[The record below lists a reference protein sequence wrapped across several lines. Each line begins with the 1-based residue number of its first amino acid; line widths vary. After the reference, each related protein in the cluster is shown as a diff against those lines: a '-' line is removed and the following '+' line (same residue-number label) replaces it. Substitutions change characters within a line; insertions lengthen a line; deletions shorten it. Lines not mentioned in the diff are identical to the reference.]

1 LQSEQHQRR
10 KAIGLLGIP
19 LLLVFLGLW
28 AMNAFNLSFIL
39 HPRGTGQIL
48 IFSGLSV
55 VVFLVL
61 LALLI
66 LLLRNILKLYA
77 DQRSRV
83 LGSRLRTRMVLTAV
97 LLSFAPAV
105 FMFLFSYQLM
115 NRSIERWFS
124 QPPRDLLADSA
135 TIALQTA
142 AYATANARAEAEA
155 LVASEALNR
164 AIESQ
169 DNSAVLEA
177 LHSRKITLEGGFAVV
192 FGEDGSTLARYQ
204 LPPGTGAVAV
214 RPWLDEQTNN
224 QLSGPSKPFPANLL
238 PAAQRSDE
246 PIVRIGTD
254 EYALGLA
261 SGVQKVM
268 VVVGLPMPAGLSKT
282 ISHIRTN
289 ADQYWTLYRSR
300 NRIRSTYLMMLLL
313 LTVLVFF
320 TSSWLALFL
329 SKQITRPVEAL
340 ADAMGEIA
348 AGHYQHRVNLES
360 SEELAELI
368 HSFNRMASD
377 LEESRK
383 LADYSAIQL
392 SAANRTLEER
402 RRELETILETIPNGV
417 LTLDPQT
424 RVLQANRAFFDL
436 MRHHVESDLSGL
448 PLEALFPEE
457 MAKDLQ
463 RLIRRSQRMG
473 LATANFEMTGPEG
486 PLHLSA
492 TMSLLELEHGQR
504 GSILVLEDTTETLH
518 AQRQAA
524 WKEVAQRVAHEI
536 KNPLTPIS
544 LSAERI
550 LRHID
555 RSTPDSPGI
564 IRKCS
569 EVILGSVETLRTLV
583 DQFAALAQFPT
594 AQPRPSNVNEIVES
608 ALLLFSGR
616 LENIRIDK
624 RLEPGLPLVMADCE
638 AMKRALAN
646 LIDNAAEA
654 MQGTHLR
661 VLTIETDLNE
671 SHDSVEIAVSDTGHG
686 LTDEMRERLFLP
698 FFSTKQR
705 GTGLGL
711 SIAAKIVQEHQGT
724 IRAEKNSPAGTR
736 FILALPLAENTSN
749 WTNGMSDIKEPAL
762 PRENGDRA

>member
-1 LQSEQHQRR
+1 MKSEQHQRR
-10 KAIGLLGIP
+10 KAISLLGIFF
-19 LLLVFLGLW
+19 LLFFLVLA
-28 AMNAFNLSFIL
+28 AMNAFNLSSIL

-55 VVFLVL
+55 IVFLVL
-61 LALLI
+61 LALLV

-105 FMFLFSYQLM
+105 FMFLFSFQIM
-115 NRSIERWFS
+115 NRSIERWFA
-124 QPPRDLLADSA
+124 QPPRELMEDSLTIGLQAD
-135 TIALQTA
+135 Q
-142 AYATANARAEAEA
+142 YATANAKAEAEA
-155 LVASEALNR
+155 FLSSEALSH
-164 AIESQ
+164 ALEIKDDTAAQ
-169 DNSAVLEA
+169 EA
-177 LHSRKITLEGGFAVV
+177 LRSRRITLQGGFAAV
-192 FGEDGSTLARYQ
+192 FREDGTLIGQYQ
-204 LPPGTGAVAV
+204 MPQGSGIVSV
-214 RPWLDEQTNN
+214 QSWLNDQNS
-224 QLSGPSKPFPANLL
+224 QPDASGRPFPASLL
-238 PAAQRSDE
+238 TAAERSDE
-246 PIVRIGTD
+246 PIVRIGTE

-261 SGVQKVM
+261 SGPQRAI
-268 VVVGLPMPAGLSKT
+268 VVVGLPMPSGLSKT
-282 ISHIRTN
+282 VAHIRSN

-300 NRIRSTYLMMLLL
+300 TRIRSTYLLMLLL

-320 TSSWLALFL
+320 TSSWLALYL

-368 HSFNRMASD
+368 HSFNRMAGD

-383 LADYSAIQL
+383 LADFSATQL
-392 SAANRTLEER
+392 SAVNRTLEER

-424 RVLQANRAFFDL
+424 RVLQANRAFCDL
-436 MRHHVESDLSGL
+436 MGHEDPILYGL
-448 PLEALFPEE
+448 PLEVLFPEE
-457 MAKDLQ
+457 MADDLR

-473 LATANFEMTGPEG
+473 LATADFEMPGPKG
-486 PLHLSA
+486 PLHLTA

-550 LRHID
+550 RRHID
-555 RSTPDSPGI
+555 RNTADSPGI

-569 EVILGSVETLRTLV
+569 DVILGSVQTLRTLV

-616 LENIRIDK
+616 LEGIRIEK
-624 RLEPGLPLVMADCE
+624 HLEPGLPLVMADCE
-638 AMKRALAN
+638 GVKRAVAN

-654 MQGTHLR
+654 MQGSFLR
-661 VLTIETDLNE
+661 VLTMETTLNE
-671 SHDSVEIAVSDTGHG
+671 NHDNVEITVSDTGHG

-724 IRAEKNSPAGTR
+724 IRAEKNTPTGAR
-736 FILALPLAENTSN
+736 FILTLPLAENTSN
-749 WTNGMSDIKEPAL
+749 STNGQSQAKEPAIQT
-762 PRENGDRA
+762 EDGDRA

>member
-1 LQSEQHQRR
+1 MKSEQHQRR
-10 KAIGLLGIP
+10 KAIGILGIF
-19 LLLVFLGLW
+19 LLLAFLVLG

-39 HPRGTGQIL
+39 HPKGTGQIL

-55 VVFLVL
+55 LVFLVL
-61 LALLI
+61 LALLV

-105 FMFLFSYQLM
+105 FMFLFSFQLM

-124 QPPRDLLADSA
+124 QPPRELLTDSA
-135 TIALQTA
+135 TIGLQA
-142 AYATANARAEAEA
+142 AQYATANARAEAEA
-155 LVASEALNR
+155 LISSEALNR
-164 AIESQ
+164 ALQSQ
-169 DNSAVLEA
+169 NDGAA
-177 LHSRKITLEGGFAVV
+177 LDALRSRKITLEGGFAIV
-192 FGEDGSTLARYQ
+192 FREDGSSIAQYQMPQDAR
-204 LPPGTGAVAV
+204 AVPV
-214 RPWLDEQTNN
+214 RPWLDDP
-224 QLSGPSKPFPANLL
+224 GPQPDTPGKPFPASLL
-238 PAAQRSDE
+238 TAAEHSDE
-246 PIVRIGTD
+246 PIVRIGSE

-261 SGVQKVM
+261 SGVQRAM
-268 VVVGLPMPAGLSKT
+268 VVVGLPMPSGLSK
-282 ISHIRTN
+282 SVAHIRSN

-300 NRIRSTYLMMLLL
+300 NRIRSTYLLMLLL

-348 AGHYQHRVNLES
+348 AGHYQHRVNLDS
-360 SEELAELI
+360 SEELADLI

-383 LADYSAIQL
+383 LADVSATQL
-392 SAANRTLEER
+392 SAVNRKLEER

-417 LTLDPQT
+417 LTLDRQT
-424 RVLQANRAFFDL
+424 RVIQANRAFCDL
-436 MRHHVESDLSGL
+436 MGHDHPDLSGL

-457 MAKDLQ
+457 MADDLR

-473 LATANFEMTGPEG
+473 LATADFEMTRPKG
-486 PLHLSA
+486 PLHMTA

-504 GSILVLEDTTETLH
+504 GSILVLEDTTETLR

-550 LRHID
+550 RRHVD
-555 RSTPDSPGI
+555 RGTPDPSGV

-608 ALLLFSGR
+608 SLLLFSGR
-616 LENIRIDK
+616 LEGIRIDK
-624 RLEPGLPLVMADCE
+624 QLEADLPPVMADGE

-654 MQGTHLR
+654 MQGSFLR
-661 VLTIETDLNE
+661 VLTVETALNE
-671 SHDSVEIAVSDTGHG
+671 SHDNVEITVSDTGHG

-724 IRAEKNSPAGTR
+724 IRAEKNNPIGAR
-736 FILALPLAENTSN
+736 FILTLPLAENASN
-749 WTNGMSDIKEPAL
+749 FINGGSHAKEPVI
-762 PRENGDRA
+762 PGEDKDRA

>member
-1 LQSEQHQRR
+1 MKSEQHQRR
-10 KAIGLLGIP
+10 KAIGVLGIS
-19 LLLVFLGLW
+19 LLLLFLALG
-28 AMNAFNLSFIL
+28 AMNAFNLSYIL

-48 IFSGLSV
+48 LFSGLTFL
-55 VVFLVL
+55 VFLAL
-61 LALLI
+61 LTLLI

-83 LGSRLRTRMVLTAV
+83 LGSRLRTRMVLTAI

-105 FMFLFSYQLM
+105 FMFLFSFQLM

-124 QPPRDLLADSA
+124 QPARGLLTDST
-135 TIALQTA
+135 TIALQTTQ
-142 AYATANARAEAEA
+142 YATANARAEAEA
-155 LVASEALNR
+155 LISSEALNR
-164 AIESQ
+164 ALQEHNA
-169 DNSAVLEA
+169 DAVQEA
-177 LHSRKITLEGGFAVV
+177 LRSRRVTLEGGFAIAFQDEGHPPVQ
-192 FGEDGSTLARYQ
+192 YQ
-204 LPPGTGAVAV
+204 VPHGVTAVAV
-214 RPWLDEQTNN
+214 RPWLTDPVSADVT
-224 QLSGPSKPFPANLL
+224 PSDKPLPELL
-238 PAAQRSDE
+238 LAAAERSDE
-246 PIVRIGTD
+246 PIVRIGND
-254 EYALGLA
+254 EFALGMA
-261 SGVQKVM
+261 SGPQKAII
-268 VVVGLPMPAGLSKT
+268 VVGLPMPAGLSKT
-282 ISHIRTN
+282 VAEIRRG

-300 NRIRSTYLMMLLL
+300 NRLRSTYILMLLL

-348 AGHYQHRVNLES
+348 AGHYQHRVHLQTNDEMT
-360 SEELAELI
+360 ELI
-368 HSFNRMASD
+368 HSFNRMAED

-383 LADYSAIQL
+383 MADFSAIQL

-417 LTLDPQT
+417 LTLDPRT
-424 RVLQANRAFFDL
+424 RVLQFNRAFSEL
-436 MRHHVESDLSGL
+436 MGKPDVDLSGMRID
-448 PLEALFPEE
+448 ELFPEE
-457 MAKDLQ
+457 MTVDLK
-463 RLIRRSQRMG
+463 RLIGRSQRMG
-473 LATANFEMTGPEG
+473 LANTEFDITGPRG

-504 GSILVLEDTTETLH
+504 GSILVLEDTTETLR

-550 LRHID
+550 QRHVN
-555 RSTPDSPGI
+555 RSTPDSPSI
-564 IRKCS
+564 IQRCS
-569 EVILGSVETLRTLV
+569 EVILGSVHTMRTLV
-583 DQFAALAQFPT
+583 DQFSALAQFPT
-594 AQPRPSNVNEIVES
+594 AQPKPSDINQIVEN

-624 RLEPGLPLVMADCE
+624 NLEPDLPAVMADAE
-638 AMKRALAN
+638 GMKRALAN

-654 MQGTHLR
+654 MQGTFLR
-661 VLTIETDLNE
+661 VLTIETTLNE
-671 SHDSVEIAVSDTGHG
+671 SHDSIEITVSDTGHG

-711 SIAAKIVQEHQGT
+711 SIASQIVQEHHGT
-724 IRAEKNSPAGTR
+724 IRAEKNAPAGAR
-736 FILALPLAENTSN
+736 FILTLPLAENAPN
-749 WTNGMSDIKEPAL
+749 WANAGVNTQEPAL
-762 PRENGDRA
+762 PLEDKDRA

>member
-1 LQSEQHQRR
+1 
-10 KAIGLLGIP
+10 
-19 LLLVFLGLW
+19 
-28 AMNAFNLSFIL
+28 
-39 HPRGTGQIL
+39 
-48 IFSGLSV
+48 
-55 VVFLVL
+55 
-61 LALLI
+61 
-66 LLLRNILKLYA
+66 
-77 DQRSRV
+77 
-83 LGSRLRTRMVLTAV
+83 
-97 LLSFAPAV
+97 
-105 FMFLFSYQLM
+105 
-115 NRSIERWFS
+115 
-124 QPPRDLLADSA
+124 
-135 TIALQTA
+135 
-142 AYATANARAEAEA
+142 
-155 LVASEALNR
+155 
-164 AIESQ
+164 
-169 DNSAVLEA
+169 
-177 LHSRKITLEGGFAVV
+177 
-192 FGEDGSTLARYQ
+192 
-204 LPPGTGAVAV
+204 
-214 RPWLDEQTNN
+214 
-224 QLSGPSKPFPANLL
+224 
-238 PAAQRSDE
+238 
-246 PIVRIGTD
+246 
-254 EYALGLA
+254 
-261 SGVQKVM
+261 
-268 VVVGLPMPAGLSKT
+268 
-282 ISHIRTN
+282 
-289 ADQYWTLYRSR
+289 
-300 NRIRSTYLMMLLL
+300 MMLLL

-348 AGHYQHRVNLES
+348 AGHYQHRVNLNS

-368 HSFNRMASD
+368 YSFNRMAGD

-383 LADYSAIQL
+383 LADYSAVQL

-417 LTLDPQT
+417 LTLDPRT
-424 RVLQANRAFFDL
+424 RVLQANRAFCDL
-436 MRHHVESDLSGL
+436 LGHQHDPDLPGL

-457 MAKDLQ
+457 MADDLR

-473 LATANFEMTGPEG
+473 LATANFEITGPRG
-486 PLHLSA
+486 LLHLSA
-492 TMSLLELEHGQR
+492 TMSLLELDRGQR
-504 GSILVLEDTTETLH
+504 GSVLVLEDTTETLQ

-555 RSTPDSPGI
+555 RGALDSPGI

-569 EVILGSVETLRTLV
+569 EVILGSVGTLRTLV
-583 DQFAALAQFPT
+583 DQFSALAQFPT

-616 LENIRIDK
+616 LETIRIDK
-624 RLEPGLPLVMADCE
+624 RLEHDLPQVMADSE

-654 MQGTHLR
+654 MQGTFLR
-661 VLTIETDLNE
+661 VLTIETRLNE
-671 SHDSVEIAVSDTGHG
+671 NHDNVEIVVADTGHG

-724 IRAEKNSPAGTR
+724 IRAEKNSPAGAR
-736 FILALPLAENTSN
+736 FILTLPLAENTST
-749 WTNGMSDIKEPAL
+749 WTNGMSDFKEPAL
-762 PRENGDRA
+762 PRENGDKA